1 MPRSGVKEKRSTR
14 RMILATTFLAAHAC
28 FGQSA
33 SSGQSASVPTISSA
47 TTLVAVPTLVRLPSG
62 EFVKGLDAG
71 HFHLLDNG
79 IRQRVSMEDR
89 ENQPIAVAVLMQ
101 IGGEGSDQF
110 ASYRNLPQVLD
121 SIVGNA
127 DHEIMLVTFD
137 SHVKDTWYFP
147 VRTDAVQYAMSH
159 PLAGD
164 DGAAILD
171 AVNHAVNLLR
181 QEPGNFRRIVLL
193 LSQPHDDGSETSAEE
208 IVRQLGESSTT
219 VYSLTFSPNRPSPL
233 FGSKSQDFKARR
245 ERSHHR
251 PSKDETADDRVT
263 YFENALKAMRKNA
276 AEEMSVLSGGEHL
289 KFRNATELD
298 ARLSTIVVDVHNRH
312 SLSFQPILHQPG
324 FHTLAVQLEPQKAH
338 FDILA
343 RTSYWYEEGG
353 AGK

>member
-1 MPRSGVKEKRSTR
+1 MPRCGVKEKRSTQR
-14 RMILATTFLAAHAC
+14 IILATTFLAAHAC

-33 SSGQSASVPTISSA
+33 SPGQSASVPTISSA

-147 VRTDAVQYAMSH
+147 VRTDAVQICH
-159 PLAGD
+159 
-164 DGAAILD
+164 
-171 AVNHAVNLLR
+171 
-181 QEPGNFRRIVLL
+181 EPPV
-193 LSQPHDDGSETSAEE
+193 
-208 IVRQLGESSTT
+208 
-219 VYSLTFSPNRPSPL
+219 
-233 FGSKSQDFKARR
+233 
-245 ERSHHR
+245 
-251 PSKDETADDRVT
+251 
-263 YFENALKAMRKNA
+263 
-276 AEEMSVLSGGEHL
+276 GG
-289 KFRNATELD
+289 
-298 ARLSTIVVDVHNRH
+298 
-312 SLSFQPILHQPG
+312 G
-324 FHTLAVQLEPQKAH
+324 
-338 FDILA
+338 
-343 RTSYWYEEGG
+343 
-353 AGK
+353 